1 MVVVVESATVV
12 VVVEEVVV
20 VVESATVVVVVE
32 EVVSIVL
39 DDVDEMAL
47 STSSL
52 TIALI
57 SSSLG
62 PQQITVKRIKIVNF
76 LTRLFYETRQF
87 VQFVVFQ

>member
-1 MVVVVESATVV
+1 
-12 VVVEEVVV
+12 V

-52 TIALI
+52 TFALI

-76 LTRLFYETRQF
+76 LTRLFYEIRQNVGFF
-87 VQFVVFQ
+87 VFLTG